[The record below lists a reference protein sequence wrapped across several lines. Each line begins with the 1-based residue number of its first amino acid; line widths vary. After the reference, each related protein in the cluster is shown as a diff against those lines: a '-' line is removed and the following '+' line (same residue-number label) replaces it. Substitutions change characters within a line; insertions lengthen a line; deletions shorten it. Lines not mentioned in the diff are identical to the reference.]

1 MSFPETDA
9 REVDRSKDRRWRQKS
24 AAEIEAVSRVADCLF
39 ELERREVLADEQ
51 ILLLAQAI
59 DALELGAFEAAAPL
73 TDQARA
79 AGPQP
84 VDLAG
89 PRDRAR
95 ALVQG
100 LALKHLRGK
109 FLRLAG
115 AVDPTSRWR

>member
-1 MSFPETDA
+1 
-9 REVDRSKDRRWRQKS
+9 VDPSQHRRWRQKS

-39 ELERREVLADEQ
+39 DLERRDVLTDAQ
-51 ILLLAQAI
+51 IVLLAQAI
-59 DALELGAFEAAAPL
+59 DALELGAFEAAPPL

-79 AGPQP
+79 AEAAPGA
-84 VDLAG
+84 VAG

-115 AVDPTSRWR
+115 ATDPAWRWR